1 MPKHLLFYLGRMAVT
16 GIVLAAAVFAGQQL
30 WVRYQRA
37 PWTRDGRVYA
47 DVVEIA
53 PDVAGLVTSVGVDH
67 NQQVKRGDVMFVV
80 DRSRYDLA
88 LRQAEAAVAARRSE
102 LAEVRREL
110 ARNRALHDLVAQEVL
125 QQSEDREDTAAS
137 ALEAAIAARDLAALN
152 LQRTEVRAPADGF
165 ITDLTVKTGDYLS
178 VGKPALAMLE
188 LSSFRVEGYFEE
200 TKISRLRIGEPVQVR
215 IMGEPEVVRGHI
227 QSIAPGVEDRERQPD
242 SNLLPNV
249 NPTFDWV
256 RLPQRVP
263 VRIMLDKVPA
273 NLKLIAGRTATVSVL
288 DAAGR
293 PGWAW

>member
-1 MPKHLLFYLGRMAVT
+1 MPKHLLFYIGRMAVT

-30 WVRYQRA
+30 WVRYQRD

-67 NQQVKRGDVMFVV
+67 NQQVKRGDVLFVI

-88 LRQAEAAVAARRSE
+88 LRQAEAAVTARRSE

-110 ARNRALHDLVAQEVL
+110 ARNRALRDLVAQEVL

-137 ALEAAIAARDLAALN
+137 ALQAAIAARDLAALN
-152 LQRTEVRAPADGF
+152 LQRTEVHAPADGF

-215 IMGEPEVVRGHI
+215 IMGEPEVLRGHI

-263 VRIMLDKVPA
+263 VRIMLDKIPPD
-273 NLKLIAGRTATVSVL
+273 LKLIAGRTATVSVL

>member
-1 MPKHLLFYLGRMAVT
+1 
-16 GIVLAAAVFAGQQL
+16 
-30 WVRYQRA
+30 
-37 PWTRDGRVYA
+37 
-47 DVVEIA
+47 
-53 PDVAGLVTSVGVDH
+53 
-67 NQQVKRGDVMFVV
+67 VV

-88 LRQAEAAVAARRSE
+88 LRQAEAAVAAKRSE
-102 LAEVRREL
+102 LAEARREL
-110 ARNRALHDLVAQEVL
+110 ARDETLHDLVAREAL
-125 QQSEDREDTAAS
+125 QQTEDRADTAAA
-137 ALEAAIAARDLAALN
+137 ALQEAIAARDLAALN

-178 VGKPALAMLE
+178 EGKPALALLE

-215 IMGEPEVVRGHI
+215 IMGEPEVLRGHI